1 MKTTSFKY
9 NEEEIEKFID
19 SQKNFSLSIRK
30 ILLNYIKRNGTEEVI
45 KESFYTRKD
54 YFNMIYEYMK
64 INKSTDSKTI
74 TKFLLNKTE
83 EDLGIGLTEKE
94 IELTKSKIRSAI
106 TDLKKSGLIE
116 YESRGN
122 YYLK

>member
-9 NEEEIEKFID
+9 NEEKIQNFID
-19 SQKNFSLSIRK
+19 SQKNFSLSLRK
-30 ILLNYIKRNGTEEVI
+30 ILLDYIKKNGTEEVI
-45 KESFYTRKD
+45 KDSFYTRKD

-64 INKSTDSKTI
+64 VYKVTDSKTI
-74 TKFLLNKTE
+74 TNILVTKTE
-83 EDLGIGLTEKE
+83 DDLGIALTEKE
-94 IELTKSKIRSAI
+94 LSLTKSKIRSAI
-106 TDLKKSGLIE
+106 TDLKKQGLIE